1 MQNPSWYA
9 HRLRQMT
16 PSEVAWRGRNAV
28 RDARDRIR
36 FALGG
41 LPSLSS
47 PPPATPALP
56 GGLPPLCA
64 IPVGAYAAAPGDATS
79 APEWVAAAVHQ
90 ADDLL
95 AHRFTFL
102 NLRGVFV
109 GHPIDWNRDHEV
121 GMATP
126 RGYAGSIDYRDA
138 AVAGDAKIVWELN
151 RHLHLPVLGR
161 AYRATGNVAYAD
173 AALAQME
180 SWIAQCPFSTGMN
193 WRSPLELAIRLI
205 NWTWLLALIEPAGL
219 VRGEQGRRLVYALD
233 CHVQEIAGKYSRG
246 SSANNHRIGE
256 AAGVFVATSCCPA
269 LTDAAH
275 HRHQSLLILCEEI
288 LAQNHPDGG
297 NREQAF
303 GYHLF
308 VLQFLLIAAHVAKQ
322 TRQTLPP
329 EFVAR
334 LGAMV
339 DFAAVVS
346 AAGPAPMYGDA
357 DDGYVLDL
365 GGRDLG
371 GRELVSVGDVLL
383 TGAAREW
390 SEPVVWMFGA
400 TEAVDLPRRRQDTL
414 SPHAFPDTGLY
425 LLQWGVRDEA
435 DSASATIDCGELGF
449 GALAA
454 HGHADALALTLR
466 AFGEDIFVDPGT
478 FDYFRYPEWREYFR
492 STRAHNTVT
501 LDGMDQSVML
511 GPFMW
516 GSRARARCL
525 EWSPDVSRA
534 RIVAEHDGY
543 LRLADPVLHR
553 RELAMDAG
561 ERTFVLIDRL
571 DMAAAHQIDLP
582 FHLSEHVALTRRGP
596 HTFDI
601 AAGRGRVR
609 LVLDPQLSVQTVSAT
624 DRPAAGWVSRGYH
637 SKVPSQTVVGTLAA
651 RAPVILRTII
661 QVFPAAC

>member
-1 MQNPSWYA
+1 MQHPSWYSR
-9 HRLRQMT
+9 RLRQMT

-28 RDARDRIR
+28 RDTRDRIR
-36 FALGG
+36 FALGR

-47 PPPATPALP
+47 PPPTTPAFP
-56 GGLPPLCA
+56 GDLPPLCA
-64 IPVGAYAAAPGDATS
+64 IPVGAYATAPGDATS
-79 APEWVAAAVHQ
+79 VPGWVAAAVRQ
-90 ADDLL
+90 ADDILS
-95 AHRFTFL
+95 HRFTFL

-138 AVAGDAKIVWELN
+138 ALAGDAKVVWELN

-161 AYRATGNVAYAD
+161 AYRATGNVAYAH
-173 AALAQME
+173 AALEQMD

-233 CHVQEIAGKYSRG
+233 CQVQEIAGKYSRG

-256 AAGVFVATSCCPA
+256 AAGVFVATSCCAA
-269 LTDAAH
+269 LTDSARL
-275 HRHQSLLILCEEI
+275 RHQSLVMLCEEI

-308 VLQFLLIAAHVAKQ
+308 VLHFLLIAAHVAKQ
-322 TRQTLPP
+322 TRQALPP
-329 EFVAR
+329 EFVSR
-334 LGAMV
+334 LGTMI
-339 DFAAVVS
+339 DFAAAVS

-357 DDGYVLDL
+357 DEGYVLDL
-365 GGRDLG
+365 GGRDPD
-371 GRELVSVGDVLL
+371 GRELVSIGDVLL

-390 SEPVVWMFGA
+390 SEPVAWMFGA
-400 TEAVDLPRRRQDTL
+400 IEAADGPRRRQGTL
-414 SPHAFPDTGLY
+414 APRAFPDTGLY
-425 LLQWGVRDEA
+425 LLQWGGREEP

-454 HGHADALALTLR
+454 HGHADALAMTLR
-466 AFGEDIFVDPGT
+466 AFGEDILVDPGT

-501 LDGMDQSVML
+501 VDGLDQSVML

-516 GSRARARCL
+516 GSRARTRCL
-525 EWSPDVSRA
+525 EWSPEVSRA
-534 RIVAEHDGY
+534 RIAAEHDGY

-553 RELAMDAG
+553 RELTMDAG
-561 ERTFVLIDRL
+561 ERTFVVIDRL
-571 DMAAAHQIDLP
+571 DMAAAHQLELR
-582 FHLSEHVALTRRGP
+582 FHLSERVALTRRDP

-601 AAGRGRVR
+601 TAGRGRVR
-609 LVLDPQLSVQTVSAT
+609 LVLDSQLSVQTLSAT
-624 DRPAAGWVSRGYH
+624 DQPAAGWISRGYH
-637 SKVPSQTVVGTLAA
+637 SKEQSQALVGILAA
-651 RAPVILRTII
+651 RTAVILRTVI
-661 QVFPAAC
+661 QVFPTAC